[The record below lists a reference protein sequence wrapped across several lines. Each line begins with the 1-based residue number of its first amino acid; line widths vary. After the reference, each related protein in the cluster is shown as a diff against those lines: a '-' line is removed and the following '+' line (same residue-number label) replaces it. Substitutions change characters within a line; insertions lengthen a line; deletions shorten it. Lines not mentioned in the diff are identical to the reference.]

1 MFLQR
6 LRRQY
11 NSYFTHTW
19 EFAKNGRKM
28 AIDIKKKWCKKD
40 MPIRTELAV
49 SVGSGL
55 VKSTVAERGHRVKL
69 CYIPQTAMEVE
80 LYTTRNWKW
89 RQPSNE
95 TISRSHTP
103 CALASAIRAN
113 AMPYTQRFARTQA
126 VFKKRPRVYKRLQYA
141 EPHLLRA
148 LGSRAGATK
157 GNCNGSQK
165 VEIRNCN
172 GSSKKPAF
180 VVEKPGGKT

>member
-1 MFLQR
+1 
-6 LRRQY
+6 
-11 NSYFTHTW
+11 
-19 EFAKNGRKM
+19 
-28 AIDIKKKWCKKD
+28 

-55 VKSTVAERGHRVKL
+55 VKVQWPRGVTVSNCAIYRRL
-69 CYIPQTAMEVE
+69 Q
-80 LYTTRNWKW
+80 WKW
-89 RQPSNE
+89 NYIRRAIGNERQPSNE

-148 LGSRAGATK
+148 LGSRAGATR

>member
-1 MFLQR
+1 MYTNGKALRCKLSAQKQFLQR
-6 LRRQY
+6 LKRQY

-55 VKSTVAERGHRVKL
+55 VKVRWPRGVTVSNCAIYRRL
-69 CYIPQTAMEVE
+69 Q
-80 LYTTRNWKW
+80 WKW
-89 RQPSNE
+89 NYIRRAIGNVRQPSNE

-126 VFKKRPRVYKRLQYA
+126 VF
-141 EPHLLRA
+141 
-148 LGSRAGATK
+148 
-157 GNCNGSQK
+157 
-165 VEIRNCN
+165 
-172 GSSKKPAF
+172 
-180 VVEKPGGKT
+180 